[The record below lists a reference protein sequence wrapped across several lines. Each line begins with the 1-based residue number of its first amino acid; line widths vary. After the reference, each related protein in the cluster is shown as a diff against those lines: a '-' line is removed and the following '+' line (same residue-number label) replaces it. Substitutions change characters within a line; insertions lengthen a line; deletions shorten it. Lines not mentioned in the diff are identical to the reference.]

1 MHYLSIMQMSVLPF
15 GREPVDD
22 SGDVG
27 GGEGSG
33 GHDDDVVGPG
43 ACVDDKAVARH
54 DADAG
59 DAAGADDDR
68 RGAVAAQQGER
79 CVVECHGCGPCACG
93 YGGAHAITYEGE
105 GHDGRIDDK

>member
-15 GREPVDD
+15 GRKAVGDG
-22 SGDVG
+22 GDVG
-27 GGEGSG
+27 GGEGVG
-33 GHDDDVVGPG
+33 GHDDDVVGPWTG
-43 ACVDDKAVARH
+43 VDDEPVARH

-59 DAAGADDDR
+59 NAGCADDDR